1 MILPTLTHR
10 TMLLRVLTAVVM
22 IPVVV
27 ALVWFGPPALLAAA
41 AAGVAIVALAEFLDL
56 GARIGLRPFRKWT
69 LVCAAGL
76 FYAQYSLGLVETH
89 TLGGGESIVR
99 NAAGGVVSIEAAL
112 LIFVFGAAGIAM
124 GTRRPLHD
132 ILPAISIGA
141 AGLLFVALPFSYFVR
156 MGEIAGVGRELV
168 LFTLCLVWAG
178 DMFAYFIGRSLG
190 SIPMAPAL
198 SPKKTWE
205 GALGNV
211 VGSLLVAVFFSHW
224 MQTDMVT
231 MLVIAGLGNIAGQMG
246 DLVESA
252 YKRGAGVKDSS
263 SLLPGHGGMLDRVD
277 SLIFAAPVVWAA
289 YTWLAMR
296 NMGGGSV

>member
-1 MILPTLTHR
+1 MIFSKQSHR
-10 TMLLRVLTAVVM
+10 TTLLRVLTALVM

-27 ALVWFGPPALLAAA
+27 ALVWFGPAALLAAA
-41 AAGVAIVALAEFLDL
+41 AAAVAIVALAEFLDL

-69 LVCAAGL
+69 LVSAAGL
-76 FYAQYSLGLVETH
+76 FYAQYSAGLVETH
-89 TLGGGESIVR
+89 ALAGGASIVR
-99 NAAGGVVSIEAAL
+99 NAAGGVVSIEAVL

-132 ILPAISIGA
+132 ILPAIAIGC

-156 MGEIAGVGRELV
+156 MSEIAGVGRQLV
-168 LFTLCLVWAG
+168 LFTLCLIWAG
-178 DMFAYFIGRSLG
+178 DMFAYFIGRSFG
-190 SIPMAPAL
+190 SLPMAAAL

-205 GALGNV
+205 GALGNML
-211 VGSLLVAVFFSHW
+211 GSLLVAVFFSRW
-224 MQTDMVT
+224 MQADMLT

-277 SLIFAAPVVWAA
+277 SLIFAAPVVWAMYA
-289 YTWLAMR
+289 WLAVR
-296 NMGGGSV
+296 NL